1 MIVLSGT
8 IGAGKTSLT
17 ELLAQRLGSQAFYES
32 VDDNPILPLFYQE
45 PQKYGFL
52 LQIYFLN
59 TRLAQIVKAQEGRL
73 NVSDRSIFEDAL
85 LFQLNADLG
94 RATQTEV
101 DIYQDLV
108 DNMLDDSNSDN
119 LVQKPDLLVHV
130 RVSLDTMLARIK
142 KRGRPFEQ
150 VQQDPDL
157 YQYYQDL
164 NQRYDQWFA
173 NYNRSP
179 KIQIDGDRYNFVENE
194 ADRQVV
200 LQMIEDKLADV
211 GALSTK

>member
-211 GALSTK
+211 GTLSTK

>member
-211 GALSTK
+211 GALSIK

>member
-59 TRLAQIVKAQEGRL
+59 TRLAQIVKAQTGRL

-108 DNMLDDSNSDN
+108 DNMLDESNSDN
-119 LVQKPDLLVHV
+119 LVQQPDLLVHV